1 MMRRRRGAGAQGRN
15 LLAAVLALAGC
26 SAPLRPGAPAMRDS
40 AGITI
45 LESSAPRWH
54 ADSAPAVA
62 DSPLV
67 EIGVFRELS
76 GAVRLSDGRIVV
88 TTVNPPTLRFYSATG
103 QSLYNAGGPGDGAT
117 ALTSAYSLSRG
128 RGDTLAVYDL
138 ARRRV
143 VRFDAN
149 GAGVSAIVVSDALM
163 PAGSNGYLPRG
174 LAPDGRYLL
183 QREEVPYPF
192 PGGEW
197 EVRPDSTR
205 IFWFDQQG
213 QLADSTSRLLAGE
226 IFGLSIPAIGTP
238 LRLPL
243 ARPFAPTIRVAPGPE
258 FVWTGDGLSWELLGR
273 DGSGAVRRIVRI
285 ARARDSLTPAF
296 RDSFIVRYQARH
308 PLSGP
313 PTLQSGFA
321 NLLPRAPYPSHLP
334 AFTEI
339 VAGADSTIWVQR
351 SGLLEGLPGDLTLQW
366 TVLGPDGAWFGDLTV
381 PAGFRPTDIG
391 RDWVLG
397 LRTVEGRGVRV
408 QLLPLVSR

>member
-1 MMRRRRGAGAQGRN
+1 MMRRRWGAGALGRCSIG
-15 LLAAVLALAGC
+15 LVLLAGC
-26 SAPLRPGAPAMRDS
+26 SAPERPGASARDS
-40 AGITI
+40 AGIAIRENTT
-45 LESSAPRWH
+45 PRWH
-54 ADSAPAVA
+54 ADSAPVLA

-67 EIGVFRELS
+67 DIGVFRELS

-88 TTVNPPTLRFYSATG
+88 STVNPPTLRFYSAAG
-103 QSLYNAGGPGDGAT
+103 QSLYNAGGQEDGAN

-128 RGDTLAVYDL
+128 HGDTLAVYDL

-149 GAGVSAIVVSDALM
+149 GAGVSGIMVSDALM
-163 PAGSNGYLPRG
+163 PAGSNGFLPRG

-192 PGGEW
+192 PGAEW

-205 IFWFDQQG
+205 IFWFDQRG
-213 QLADSTSRLLAGE
+213 ALTDSTPRLLAGE

-243 ARPFAPTIRVAPGPE
+243 ARPFAPAIRVAAGPTL
-258 FVWTGDGLSWELLGR
+258 VWTGNGMTWELQGR
-273 DGSGAVRRIVRI
+273 DGTGAVRRIVRI

-339 VAGADSTIWVQR
+339 IAGADSTIWVQR
-351 SGLLEGLPGDLTLQW
+351 SGLLEGLPGDRTLEW
-366 TVLGPDGAWFGDLTV
+366 TVLGPDGEWLGDLTV
-381 PAGFRPTDIG
+381 PPGFRPTDVG

-397 LRTVEGRGVRV
+397 LRNVEGRGVRV
-408 QLLPLVSR
+408 QLLSLVPR